1 MKKLVGVVLLLAL
14 LCGCSGSNGGFER
27 AMALRTRLL
36 NGQLCQF
43 DAQITADFGESTY
56 TFVLNCQADGDG
68 NVDFTVAEPVSIAGI
83 TGRIQGQG
91 GKLTFDDTALAFP
104 LLADGI
110 LSPVS
115 GPWVLVRALRSGY
128 VRNMTEEA
136 ELLRLRIDDSYETD
150 ALALDIWLDEQNGPV
165 RADIYEENRRI
176 MVLEVKNFQLQ

>member
-1 MKKLVGVVLLLAL
+1 MLLMAL
-14 LCGCSGSNGGFER
+14 LCGCSGSGGEFER

-36 NGQLCQF
+36 NGQHCQF
-43 DAQITADFGESTY
+43 DAQITADFGDSTY
-56 TFVLNCQADGDG
+56 CFLLSCQADEAGD
-68 NVDFTVAEPVSIAGI
+68 VHFTVVEPEAIAGI
-83 TGRIQGQG
+83 AGLVQGQG
-91 GKLTFDDTALAFP
+91 GKLTFEEAALAFP

-128 VRNMTEEA
+128 VRNAVTEDG
-136 ELLRLRIDDSYETD
+136 LLRLRVDDSYEQD
-150 ALALDIWLDEQNGPV
+150 ALTLDIWLDGEDRPV